1 MDENEIIANEEENN
15 FVLYA
20 QETFQPSSIQ
30 TKTYIESSPQI
41 SLELIKLN
49 SIILSYQSA
58 RN

>member
-30 TKTYIESSPQI
+30 TKTYIESSP
-41 SLELIKLN
+41 LDLIKVDKVKLN
-49 SIILSYQSA
+49 
-58 RN
+58 NFK